1 MPSSPSFARDA
12 YSVGDGCEE
21 ARMGFLKAML
31 GGRVVVMV
39 EVDVVVFSTPE
50 PVQFE
55 VVGTAASVVL
65 ASDVSELDP
74 VVEAALVLCTVLEVV
89 ADGGPELYTSSSRML
104 QPVEDPRSV
113 QRTLKNCKFTGLK
126 TTRTS
131 LLACP
136 AAVITGVQ

>member
-12 YSVGDGCEE
+12 YSVGDRCEE

-55 VVGTAASVVL
+55 VVGTAESVVL

-74 VVEAALVLCTVLEVV
+74 VVEAALVLCVVLEVV
-89 ADGGPELYTSSSRML
+89 AGGPELYTSSSRML

-131 LLACP
+131 PLACP